1 VIYHLVP
8 AAEDVFHRYLEF
20 WGRNLA
26 SRVQVLHCED
36 VPSLAPIPAG
46 VYICTAMDRMSPVM
60 ASRVRTF
67 CDRLRALDGVRLIND
82 PARLLARFDL
92 LAELSRAGRN
102 DFRARRVV
110 DDLAAVRYPVFL
122 RDERT
127 HDGPLSPLLRSAREV
142 ETWIGR
148 ALVLGV
154 RLRDLLVVEFCDTS
168 DASGL
173 YRKYDAFVVGGRII
187 ARGVQHR
194 RAWVVKRL
202 DQEFSPALAA
212 EERTFVR
219 ENPHKRELAEIC
231 QLAGIE
237 YGRVDYALKD
247 GRIQVWEI
255 NTNPE
260 IGSRGVRSHSR
271 QVSPEVDAIR
281 MEAKECFYA
290 AFEAAWQ
297 ALDATAAAGVSPWPA
312 RRSHPWRTVRTAIV
326 RRIGRVRGRD
336 HLPRAWRPVAPLLT
350 PLAVPAC
357 AWLGRKA
364 RTAAARRRDQ
374 SRES

>member
-1 VIYHLVP
+1 
-8 AAEDVFHRYLEF
+8 
-20 WGRNLA
+20 
-26 SRVQVLHCED
+26 
-36 VPSLAPIPAG
+36 
-46 VYICTAMDRMSPVM
+46 
-60 ASRVRTF
+60 
-67 CDRLRALDGVRLIND
+67 
-82 PARLLARFDL
+82 
-92 LAELSRAGRN
+92 
-102 DFRARRVV
+102 
-110 DDLAAVRYPVFL
+110 
-122 RDERT
+122 
-127 HDGPLSPLLRSAREV
+127 LLRSAREV